1 MHKDC
6 SKDEASQ
13 RLDNLIELLHNDMNV
28 CPVKNN
34 TNNIVKLI
42 IRKQKQK
49 PTNFAVLEGPKA
61 KM

>member
-6 SKDEASQ
+6 SKDETSQ
-13 RLDNLIELLHNDMNV
+13 RLDNLIELLHNDMHV

-42 IRKQKQK
+42 IQKQKQK
-49 PTNFAVLEGPKA
+49 PINFAVLEGPKA